1 MPGEK
6 KLQCVVVTPEKT
18 LFDEWVD
25 FVALPL
31 YDGEAGVLPGR
42 TPLIGRLGFGELRT
56 KTGEVVKRYFID
68 GGFVQVRADV
78 VTVLTNRA
86 VPAQDLDAAAA
97 AKELEA
103 AGSQTVTSES
113 EFAEQERAIARRAA
127 RSAWRGTR
135 VDYAIAALA
144 SIRTRMKKVE
154 SAGSAARVGF
164 VQSIA
169 GSQDTTI
176 FNSRMSRMARR
187 FLRSANASK
196 TC

>member
-31 YDGEAGVLPGR
+31 FDGEVGILPGH

-56 KTGEVVKRYFID
+56 KTGEVVKRYFVD
-68 GGFVQVRADV
+68 GGFVQVRANV

-86 VPAQDLDAAAA
+86 VPAQELDATAA

-103 AGSQTVTSES
+103 AGEQPVITES
-113 EFAEQERAIARRAA
+113 EFAEQEKAIARA
-127 RSAWRGTR
+127 RGKIR
-135 VDYAIAALA
+135 V
-144 SIRTRMKKVE
+144 
-154 SAGSAARVGF
+154 ARHKG
-164 VQSIA
+164 
-169 GSQDTTI
+169 
-176 FNSRMSRMARR
+176 
-187 FLRSANASK
+187 
-196 TC
+196 